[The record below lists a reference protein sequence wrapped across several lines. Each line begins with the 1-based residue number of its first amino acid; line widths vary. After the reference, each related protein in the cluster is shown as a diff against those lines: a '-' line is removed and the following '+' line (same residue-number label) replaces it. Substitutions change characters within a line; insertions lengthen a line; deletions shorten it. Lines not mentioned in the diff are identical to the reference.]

1 MTSADWSAVALSLQV
16 ALVSVAIGLAPGV
29 AIGWLLARVRFPGRT
44 LVESIVHL
52 PLVLPPVVVGFG
64 LLLVFGRSGALG
76 GFLEETIGVRIAFT
90 WRAAAIASAVMG
102 FPLLVRSVRLAIE
115 LVDQRIERAAAT
127 LGAPPWQVFLR
138 VTLPLA
144 APGVVAGATLAFARS
159 LGEFGATIVFAGN
172 IEGMTRTLPLAI
184 YTSAQQPG
192 GDGPTIRLAIVA
204 TALAL
209 IATIASEVLARRM
222 QSRRDA

>member
-1 MTSADWSAVALSLQV
+1 MSVEAWSAVALSVQV
-16 ALVSVAIGLAPGV
+16 ALVSVAISLVPGV
-29 AIGWLLARVRFPGRT
+29 ALGWLLARKRFPGRA
-44 LVESIVHL
+44 LVEAVVHL

-64 LLLVFGRSGALG
+64 LLLLLGRSSALG
-76 GFLEETIGVRIAFT
+76 AFLEDALGVRIAFT
-90 WRAAAIASAVMG
+90 WKAAAIASAVMG
-102 FPLLVRSVRLAIE
+102 FPLLVRSVRLATE
-115 LVDQRIERAAAT
+115 LVDARIERAAAT
-127 LGAPPWQVFLR
+127 LGAPPWQVWLR

-159 LGEFGATIVFAGN
+159 LGEFGATIMFAGN

-192 GDGPTIRLAIVA
+192 GDGATIRLAIVA

-209 IATIASEVLARRM
+209 VATLVSELLARRM
-222 QSRRDA
+222 QARRDD